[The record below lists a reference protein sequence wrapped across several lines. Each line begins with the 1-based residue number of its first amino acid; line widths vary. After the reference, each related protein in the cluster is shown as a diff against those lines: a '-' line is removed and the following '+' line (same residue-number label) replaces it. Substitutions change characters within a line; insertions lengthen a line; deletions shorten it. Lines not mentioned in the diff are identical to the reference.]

1 MSVTA
6 SSRMTAE
13 EFIAWAMEQPEGS
26 HFELED
32 GEVVAMSPER
42 SAHSIVK
49 VEAVFKLVG
58 AIRAQGLPC
67 DVYTDSMAV
76 SVSAHTVYE
85 PDVVVRCGKRLD
97 GDVVLMLDPLIVM
110 EVLSPSSR
118 SRDTTIKLVD
128 YFRIPSLRHY
138 VVLNAAKQTI
148 VHHMRNDNGDILTC
162 IIGDGILR
170 LDPPGIMIDN
180 LFASRD

>member
-1 MSVTA
+1 MTLTA
-6 SSRMTAE
+6 PSRMTAE
-13 EFIAWAMEQPEGS
+13 EFIAWAMNQPEGT
-26 HFELED
+26 HYELDD

-49 VEAVFKLVG
+49 VEVVFKLMG

-76 SVSAHTVYE
+76 SVSANTVYE
-85 PDVVVRCGKRLD
+85 PDIVVRCGKQLD
-97 GDVVLMLDPLIVM
+97 GDVVLMLDPMVIM
-110 EVLSPSSR
+110 EVLSPSTR

-138 VVLNAAKQTI
+138 VVLNAVKRTI
-148 VHHMRNDNGDILTC
+148 VHHIRGDNGDILTR
-162 IIGDGILR
+162 IIGDGVLR
-170 LDPPGIMIDN
+170 LDPPGITIDN
-180 LFASRD
+180 LFPSRE

>member
-6 SSRMTAE
+6 PSSMTAE
-13 EFIAWAMEQPEGS
+13 KFITWAMEQPEGT
-26 HFELED
+26 HYELHN

-49 VEAVFKLVG
+49 VEVVFKLMG
-58 AIRAQGLPC
+58 ALRAQGLPC

-85 PDVVVRCGKRLD
+85 PDIVVRCGKQLD
-97 GDVVLMLDPLIVM
+97 GNVVLILDPMIVM

-118 SRDTTIKLVD
+118 SRDTTVKLVD
-128 YFRIPSLRHY
+128 YFRIPSLHHY
-138 VVLNAAKQTI
+138 VVLNAVTRTI
-148 VHHMRNDNGDILTC
+148 VHHIKSDDGDILTR
-162 IIGDGILR
+162 IIGDGVLR
-170 LDPPGIMIDN
+170 LDPPGITIDN
-180 LFASRD
+180 LFPSRE